1 MRFPVSLE
9 IPGSPSVA
17 LELDD
22 GASPKTVQKLMESLP
37 FTVDLNV
44 WGDEIYTGPTPVATG
59 EENARPLVELNDV
72 AYWPSGKAVCLFY
85 GPTPIGGR
93 GEIRP
98 YSPVNV
104 IGRILDPDKAA
115 LKSAENA
122 AGTFSRA

>member
-1 MRFPVSLE
+1 MKFLVSLE
-9 IPGSPSVA
+9 IPGSSNIV

-22 GASPKTVQKLMESLP
+22 SASPKTVQKFIESLP
-37 FTVDLNV
+37 FTVDLNL
-44 WGDEIYTGPTPVATG
+44 WGDEIYTGPTPIANG

-72 AYWPSGKAVCLFY
+72 AYWPAGKAVCLFY
-85 GPTPIGGR
+85 GPTPIGGK

-104 IGRILDPDKAA
+104 IGRILNPDRAA

-122 AGTFSRA
+122 AGVFSKA